1 MVTETLTKPKG
12 ITKEKPLKVIHE
24 SLFWAEDSPLHTLIG
39 EKRARQNGEGTYSI
53 DLEADSF
60 IWCFNGGRGAGKS
73 TLMTLFAMWANW
85 QYGFRIIANF
95 EIEYILQRLH
105 SREHIKAEPLDLY
118 RLFCFEHDYDNC
130 LILIDEAPDIISHM
144 AAQTWKNRLLNV
156 FVRQIR
162 KNHNNLFL
170 GAQYFE
176 LIDKSMR
183 QQVDIRFDCEDAS
196 RKYGWGKQ
204 YRGMCFLS
212 RIIDQSGLWTGEPYE
227 RALIRMKESGD
238 YDVDPAEKIEVFP
251 RFLWADTLENPG
263 KPVFDS
269 YTEFDVWES
278 LRRVDMKLQTY
289 AVGDA
294 KRQEAPEY
302 LKIAVPILEQ
312 AMSEGAVV
320 KTDLY
325 RVFNVQGG
333 EKTNLAHRLHA
344 CGVRSFNNNKK
355 MDFSNF
361 SLEEFMKP

>member
-1 MVTETLTKPKG
+1 MTTEILERTK
-12 ITKEKPLKVIHE
+12 IEKPLKVIHE
-24 SLFWAEDSPLHTLIG
+24 SLFWPDDSPLHTLIG
-39 EKRARQNGEGTYSI
+39 DKRAKRNNEGNYVI

-73 TLMTLFAMWANW
+73 TLMTLFAMWANY
-85 QYGFRIIANF
+85 QYGFRIVANF

-105 SREHIKAEPLDLY
+105 SREFIKAEPLDLY

-144 AAQTWKNRLLNV
+144 AAQTWKNRLVNV

-170 GAQYFE
+170 GAQFFE

-196 RKYGWGKQ
+196 RKYGWGKR
-204 YRGMCFLS
+204 YRGMCHLA
-212 RIIDQSGLWTGEPYE
+212 RVIDQSGLWTGEPYE
-227 RALIRMKESGD
+227 VTLMKMRDRGD

-251 RFLWADTLENPG
+251 RFLWADTPENPG

-269 YTEFDVWES
+269 YKEFDIWDS

-289 AVGDA
+289 AVGDGQR
-294 KRQEAPEY
+294 KESPEY
-302 LKIAVPILEQ
+302 LKIARPILEQ
-312 AMSEGAVV
+312 AMNEGAVM
-320 KTDLY
+320 KKELY
-325 RVFNVQGG
+325 RAFNVNGG
-333 EKTNLAHRLHA
+333 DKTSLSHRLSNA
-344 CGVRSFNNNKK
+344 GARSFSHDKK
-355 MDFSNF
+355 LDFTDF
-361 SLEEFMKP
+361 SLEEFFKE